1 MKNNVFLLLFLAHV
15 SIGQTKILHP
25 EAYLQIVRNY
35 HPLAKQASIGIQKSE
50 AQILQARGAFDPILS
65 HYSAQKKLDGKNYFT
80 SQNPELSIPT
90 WYGIELSAGSQ
101 NLLGNRTDPSQTL
114 GQIQYYGLLVPLGKN
129 LLIDK
134 RRAALQQAK
143 LMNKMAYE
151 TQRSMLNDLLM
162 DAMEAYWSWVKSYR
176 VLQIV
181 QKNRDIATLR
191 VDFVKR
197 MVALGERPA
206 VDTLEALTQQQSFE
220 NAFQAKLLE
229 FDNAG
234 LDLSVFLWQEN
245 NTPVMLEKDVF
256 PGELDQAFGLL
267 AQFDLQL
274 PSLLEKANSNHPELN
289 AYQFKIDALN
299 VEKKL
304 KFQGLLPKLDL
315 SYQRLSHEGSPI
327 DASSWLNN
335 NFYYGLKFE
344 MPLRLSQGRAEYQ
357 QAKLKV
363 QEESLN
369 QSQKKQQIQVK
380 IGRYFNQFESLRR
393 QIETQEKAT
402 TNYFALVK
410 AEETRFAQGESSL
423 FLINS
428 RETKAMEAAEKLT
441 DLKAYLF
448 KTIYALQA
456 SAGVLM

>member
-1 MKNNVFLLLFLAHV
+1 MKNKVFLFLLLAQISF
-15 SIGQTKILHP
+15 GQSKILHP
-25 EAYLQIVRNY
+25 ESYLQIVRTY
-35 HPLAKQASIGIQKSE
+35 HPIAKQTGIAILKSE

-65 HYSAQKKLDGKNYFT
+65 HYSGQKTLDGKNYYIT
-80 SQNPELSIPT
+80 QNPELSIPT

-101 NLLGNRTDPSQTL
+101 NILGNRTDPSQTL
-114 GQIQYYGLLVPLGKN
+114 GQTQYYGLKVPLAKN
-129 LLIDK
+129 LMIDK

-143 LMNKMAYE
+143 LMNKIAYE
-151 TQRSMLNDLLM
+151 NQRSMLNELLM
-162 DAMEAYWSWVKSYR
+162 DAMDAYWSWVKSYR

-181 QKNRDIATLR
+181 QKNRDIATRR

-197 MVALGERPA
+197 MVELGERPA

-220 NAFQAKLLE
+220 NAYQAKSLE

-234 LDLSVFLWQEN
+234 LDLSEYLWQAN
-245 NTPVMLEKDVF
+245 NTPVMLEKNVL
-256 PGELDQAFGLL
+256 PGELDQAFGLM
-267 AQFDLQL
+267 AQFDLRL
-274 PSLLEKANSNHPELN
+274 ASLLEKAMSNHPELN

-315 SYQRLSHEGSPI
+315 SYQRLNQDGSTKN
-327 DASSWLNN
+327 SGSWLDN
-335 NFYYGLKFE
+335 NFYYGLTFE

-369 QSQKKQQIQVK
+369 QSQKKQQIEVK
-380 IGRYFNQFESLRR
+380 IGRYYNQFESLRK
-393 QIETQEKAT
+393 QIEVQEKASA
-402 TNYFALVK
+402 NYNALVK
-410 AEETRFAQGESSL
+410 AEESRFAQGESSL

-428 RETKAMEAAEKLT
+428 RESKAMEAAEKLT
-441 DLKAYLF
+441 ELKAYLF
-448 KTIYALQA
+448 KTVYALQA